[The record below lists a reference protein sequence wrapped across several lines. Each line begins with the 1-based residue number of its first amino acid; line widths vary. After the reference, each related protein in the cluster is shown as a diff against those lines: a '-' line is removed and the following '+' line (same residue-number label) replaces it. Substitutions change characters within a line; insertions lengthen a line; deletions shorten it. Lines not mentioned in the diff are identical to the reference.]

1 MKNKLTMKTAAMFL
15 ALVASTAFVD
25 AKTIS
30 GKVTNAKGKAIE
42 GVTVSAF
49 TKDFDKIKT
58 ISVFSQSDG
67 AFAIDGLR
75 NRKYWVRARLMGQLD
90 EWQKDVDAGATGLSF
105 AMKPAKG
112 KDLENQRTANSGFSM
127 LKWDSLKDKDN
138 YKTY

>member
-1 MKNKLTMKTAAMFL
+1 MIMKNKLTMKTAAIFL

-30 GKVTNAKGKAIE
+30 GKVTNAKGKVME
-42 GVTVSAF
+42 GVMVSAF

-58 ISVFSQSDG
+58 TSVFSQADG

-75 NRKYWVRARLMGQLD
+75 DRKYYVRARLLGQLD
-90 EWQKDVDAGATGLSF
+90 EWQKNVDAGATGLSF

-112 KDLENQRTANSGFSM
+112 KDL
-127 LKWDSLKDKDN
+127 
-138 YKTY
+138 